1 MAKMAKYQQVVEWV
15 HEQIDSGAL
24 HVGDKLETEA
34 QLSERFSFSRQTS
47 RQGQGEVEKEGTSS
61 GIEGRGG

>member
-24 HVGDKLETEA
+24 HVGDKLELFLENESIFWFNV
-34 QLSERFSFSRQTS
+34 Q
-47 RQGQGEVEKEGTSS
+47 
-61 GIEGRGG
+61 